1 MQLPTPLIVTT
12 TPSQTAW
19 SYAQHW
25 RAGQREYLL
34 VLSLELSTANE
45 MLDLSSLGQAIVSHV
60 GDVAAADMNLGQ
72 LMTLSQEARA
82 GLAEDVRC
90 TMALLARDSAGL
102 LAVGTEGI
110 VVWIV
115 RQGDIVD
122 LSTHLSVGIHGP
134 LLANDRIC
142 VATQALVELVGAP
155 VLSTWLRDEQSA
167 LEQLPTAVR
176 RSEQA
181 AAAAGIVW
189 DTPPIT
195 PTESAPV
202 VMQESWWERFGKIP
216 LKVVSPLES
225 IAPRVPTWV
234 AALVLG
240 LLVIAIGVGL
250 VQRARVARERAYT
263 NTADQVTAD
272 LQEARSIVD
281 LNPGRARALITEA
294 KDAVSGYQKRD
305 LNERERARAGELA
318 QQITQAEGE
327 IFKIEEKRLDTFVTL
342 DLLASKLTATRM
354 TLYDEDTLVFPD
366 LQAPRLVGM
375 NVRDKSALVWTITNA
390 SKIRAATH
398 FDTTL
403 YTLGEQGIVAYLTKK
418 KTDSVVI
425 PPDEMWSQIQDVAS
439 FAGNLYLLD
448 TGASEVWKYPV
459 ITDGFG
465 DRRRWL
471 AAGITPDLS
480 GVIQFRVV
488 GDIWFLT
495 QSGKVER
502 YSRGA
507 PVKLS
512 LQGFPA
518 STDSGLLNDPQTF
531 FVSDDALY
539 VVEGGAKR
547 LVVFGLDGVYKRQYV
562 SDDFAHVDD
571 MVVVGETA
579 YFLSENTV
587 KTLRL

>member
-1 MQLPTPLIVTT
+1 MK
-12 TPSQTAW
+12 
-19 SYAQHW
+19 
-25 RAGQREYLL
+25 E
-34 VLSLELSTANE
+34 
-45 MLDLSSLGQAIVSHV
+45 
-60 GDVAAADMNLGQ
+60 
-72 LMTLSQEARA
+72 
-82 GLAEDVRC
+82 
-90 TMALLARDSAGL
+90 
-102 LAVGTEGI
+102 
-110 VVWIV
+110 
-115 RQGDIVD
+115 
-122 LSTHLSVGIHGP
+122 
-134 LLANDRIC
+134 
-142 VATQALVELVGAP
+142 
-155 VLSTWLRDEQSA
+155 
-167 LEQLPTAVR
+167 
-176 RSEQA
+176 
-181 AAAAGIVW
+181 
-189 DTPPIT
+189 
-195 PTESAPV
+195 
-202 VMQESWWERFGKIP
+202 
-216 LKVVSPLES
+216 
-225 IAPRVPTWV
+225 
-234 AALVLG
+234 
-240 LLVIAIGVGL
+240 
-250 VQRARVARERAYT
+250 
-263 NTADQVTAD
+263 
-272 LQEARSIVD
+272 
-281 LNPGRARALITEA
+281 
-294 KDAVSGYQKRD
+294 
-305 LNERERARAGELA
+305 
-318 QQITQAEGE
+318 AEGE

-342 DLLASKLTATRM
+342 DLLAPKLTATRM

-507 PVKLS
+507 PVKLA